1 MNKLLLHSL
10 VLAIIAF
17 STVPVLSNQPKS
29 VNQATM
35 PSFMSW
41 FTQTFLNT
49 KPPIK
54 PRKTGSRDPNP
65 ALNNLVC
72 MISPD
77 KPETTRIVWSDR
89 PTFLWEGKVKKIVVL
104 NNSTGKKWT
113 QPVTETQNISTY
125 TADKPLQPG
134 ETYEWRVFF
143 EDSLS
148 KEELSSGVNFQVMEA
163 QQRDRITADLQN
175 LEKQLK
181 AENKDTE
188 AIALAKAKYFAENQL
203 WSDVLQ
209 QVYSIQTTST
219 ELDAFRKDIFHK
231 LCNPLTEVSHNFPKG
246 ESR

>member
-1 MNKLLLHSL
+1 MNKLLFHTLSL
-10 VLAIIAF
+10 SVIAL
-17 STVPVLSNQPKS
+17 STTPVLSNQPIPTQPKQPQS
-29 VNQATM
+29 FISWISQAI
-35 PSFMSW
+35 F
-41 FTQTFLNT
+41 
-49 KPPIK
+49 KKEPPIR
-54 PRKTGSRDPNP
+54 PRKGGSRPTVRNPNDI
-65 ALNNLVC
+65 C

-89 PTFLWEGKVKKIVVL
+89 PLFIWQGQVNKIVLL
-104 NNSTGKKWT
+104 NKNTGKKWT

-125 TADKPLQPG
+125 TGDEPLQPG
-134 ETYEWRVFF
+134 QTYEWRVFF

-163 QQRDRITADLQN
+163 QQSDRITADLQI

-209 QVYSIQTTST
+209 QVYSVQFRSD
-219 ELDAFRKDIFHK
+219 ELQKTIKNIDK
-231 LCNPLTEVSHNFPKG
+231 LCDLPNLSGNN
-246 ESR
+246 SLIR

>member
-1 MNKLLLHSL
+1 
-10 VLAIIAF
+10 
-17 STVPVLSNQPKS
+17 
-29 VNQATM
+29 
-35 PSFMSW
+35 
-41 FTQTFLNT
+41 
-49 KPPIK
+49 
-54 PRKTGSRDPNP
+54 
-65 ALNNLVC
+65 

-89 PTFLWEGKVKKIVVL
+89 PLFIWQGEVKKIVVI
-104 NNSTGKKWT
+104 NKNTGKKWT

-134 ETYEWRVFF
+134 ETYEWVVSY
-143 EDSLS
+143 DGNLSLS
-148 KEELSSGVNFQVMEA
+148 VNFQVMEA

-209 QVYSIQTTST
+209 QAYSVQNRSEGLQKMI
-219 ELDAFRKDIFHK
+219 ENIDN
-231 LCNPLTEVSHNFPKG
+231 LCNVPK
-246 ESR
+246 